1 MFDFQAHRGGR
12 DARPENTLYSYLY
25 GMEIGANIECDMQL
39 ARDGIVMSHNPVLNP
54 DITRDIHG
62 SYLRT
67 GIYDIRL
74 MTIEEIKS
82 FDVGAINPE
91 SEYFG
96 LHGSQ
101 TALHAKIP
109 TLEEMFQL
117 AVDTGHNTTEFNIE
131 TKSYPDPQSPF
142 YENNADQ
149 HKFVDEFLR
158 IVRKYKMEKRV
169 ILQSFDWRTLRI
181 MKDEAPEIRT
191 SALYQL
197 SPDSPVDGDTIHMT
211 RREPSPWLAGLSIHD
226 YDGHIAACAYA
237 AGADILSPNFREFTE
252 KDAYE
257 AHELGMKILPW
268 TVNSRNDMLETIE
281 KGADGIISDRPW
293 ILRELL
299 ERRGIPLRPLS
310 PSPESPYHIEGT
322 ML

>member
-1 MFDFQAHRGGR
+1 MTLAPSTRRASTSAFTAHRLR
-12 DARPENTLYSYLY
+12 STPKSRRLKKCSSLRS
-25 GMEIGANIECDMQL
+25 IL
-39 ARDGIVMSHNPVLNP
+39 A
-54 DITRDIHG
+54 
-62 SYLRT
+62 
-67 GIYDIRL
+67 
-74 MTIEEIKS
+74 
-82 FDVGAINPE
+82 
-91 SEYFG
+91 
-96 LHGSQ
+96 
-101 TALHAKIP
+101 
-109 TLEEMFQL
+109 
-117 AVDTGHNTTEFNIE
+117 GHNTTEFNIE

-142 YENNADQ
+142 YENNADP

-158 IVRKYKMEKRV
+158 IVCKYKMEKRV

-257 AHELGMKILPW
+257 SHELGMKILPW